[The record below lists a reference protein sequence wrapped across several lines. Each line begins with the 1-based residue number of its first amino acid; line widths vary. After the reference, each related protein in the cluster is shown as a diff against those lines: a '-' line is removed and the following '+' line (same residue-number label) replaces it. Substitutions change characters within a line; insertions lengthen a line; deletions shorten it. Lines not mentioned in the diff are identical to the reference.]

1 MIEKKTEKTF
11 GETVRL
17 LRDEQRIG
25 LRKLAERVGMS
36 PTYLSKVERGEFPP
50 PGEEKVKSIA
60 QALGQNED
68 ELLALAGRVSSDLNK
83 IIRRQPREM
92 ADFLR
97 SASGLSAPDLDKLRR
112 DAEKRKRLKERGGI

>member
-1 MIEKKTEKTF
+1 
-11 GETVRL
+11 
-17 LRDEQRIG
+17 
-25 LRKLAERVGMS
+25 MS

-68 ELLALAGRVSSDLNK
+68 ELLALAGRVASDLNK

-97 SASGLSAPDLDKLRR
+97 SASGLPAPDLDRLRR
-112 DAEKRKRLKERGGI
+112 DAEKRKRVKERGGI